1 VKRPRRTS
9 EEPLAFVSSG
19 PTLTTLDSVIEA
31 LRTWEPDATD
41 NAVVESVEAALVDGV
56 DGLTVLWAQGSPED
70 GYRHFGLVA
79 TAADIER
86 LARSNGGI
94 FRLSDLH
101 LMLVEPHAA
110 GQQPRT
116 WFRST
121 ADFEYGG

>member
-1 VKRPRRTS
+1 
-9 EEPLAFVSSG
+9 LSSST
-19 PTLTTLDSVIEA
+19 PTLTTLETVVEA
-31 LRTWEPDATD
+31 LRMWEPDPTD
-41 NAVVESVEAALVDGV
+41 FAMVESVEPALVDGV

-79 TAADIER
+79 TAADIAR
-86 LARSNGGI
+86 LALSNGGH
-94 FRLSDLH
+94 FRLSNLH

-121 ADFEYGG
+121 ADFDY

>member
-1 VKRPRRTS
+1 MTI
-9 EEPLAFVSSG
+9 
-19 PTLTTLDSVIEA
+19 DSVVEA
-31 LRTWEPDATD
+31 LRTWEPGPHDRAI
-41 NAVVESVEAALVDGV
+41 VESVEAALVDGV
-56 DGLTVLWAQGSPED
+56 NGLTVLWAQGSPVG
-70 GYRHFGLVA
+70 GYRHFGLVT

-86 LARSNGGI
+86 LALSNGGH

-121 ADFEYGG
+121 ADFDH

>member
-1 VKRPRRTS
+1 MKQPRPTG
-9 EEPLAFVSSG
+9 EVPPAFVSSAS
-19 PTLTTLDSVIEA
+19 TLTTLHSVIEV
-31 LRTWEPDATD
+31 LRMWEPGPNDYAM
-41 NAVVESVEAALVDGV
+41 VESVEPALVDGV

-79 TAADIER
+79 TAAEIER
-86 LARSNGGI
+86 LALSNGGH
-94 FRLSDLH
+94 FQLSDLH

-121 ADFEYGG
+121 TAFNY

>member
-1 VKRPRRTS
+1 M
-9 EEPLAFVSSG
+9 
-19 PTLTTLDSVIEA
+19 
-31 LRTWEPDATD
+31 WEPGPNDYAM
-41 NAVVESVEAALVDGV
+41 VESVEPALVDGV

-79 TAADIER
+79 TAAEIER
-86 LARSNGGI
+86 LALSNGGH
-94 FRLSDLH
+94 FHLSDLY

-121 ADFEYGG
+121 TAFNY